1 MRYLRCMVMLNYAL
15 DVLKKD
21 SRAAVP
27 VSKMDELLSTLK
39 SLRALMV
46 EDQMTDSI
54 VMAKMNDITS
64 AVITV
69 KQNSVGMQN
78 LTDVMKQELIGGVD
92 GIKSSLS
99 SLIVR
104 YYRENEFEAT
114 AEVIPIM
121 RDVVDCYLASGGQI

>member
-1 MRYLRCMVMLNYAL
+1 
-15 DVLKKD
+15 
-21 SRAAVP
+21 
-27 VSKMDELLSTLK
+27 
-39 SLRALMV
+39 
-46 EDQMTDSI
+46 MTDSI